1 MLIRS
6 YIMILKIIQKPTNGF
21 LGGPKYNKFT
31 LRANGFSF
39 NIEIQQSITRIIC
52 IDSSESNNYKDYLD
66 IFYSLETLLMIC
78 DGHFIP
84 TVSAFEDDIE
94 ITSSWNKRRLP
105 SYSSA
110 DFMLGAGNKL
120 IDYSEI
126 IDEDMFMKW
135 YDLKKELDLNFK
147 MMLYCVSSVEMPK
160 DIQCAFMTEAFLGIY
175 ELVIKKYPTVKMNK
189 IPDGESKLKYY
200 LIALFEKFGA
210 VIFGK
215 ELAIN
220 KNSFAQILVNSRNR
234 IAHISSRRDRAFLNG
249 EECVMYLKKL
259 SLLYRIIIFD
269 HLEISEDLYKD
280 KLSSATT
287 SIDNHKSMS
296 EFFDKLKNFS

>member
-1 MLIRS
+1 
-6 YIMILKIIQKPTNGF
+6 MILKIIQKPTNGF

-31 LRANGFSF
+31 LHANGFSF
-39 NIEIQQSITRIIC
+39 NIEIQQGITRIIC
-52 IDSSESNNYKDYLD
+52 IDSFESNNYKDYLD
-66 IFYSLETLLMIC
+66 IFYTLETLLMIC

-84 TVSAFEDDIE
+84 TISAFEDDIE

-126 IDEDMFMKW
+126 INEEMFKKW
-135 YDLKKELDLNFK
+135 YDLKSELDLNFK

-160 DIQCAFMTEAFLGIY
+160 DMQCAFLTEAFSGIY
-175 ELVIKKYPTVKMNK
+175 ELAIEKYPDIKVKK
-189 IPDGESKLKYY
+189 ASKGESDLKYY
-200 LIALFEKFGA
+200 LVALFEKFGGI
-210 VIFGK
+210 IFGE
-215 ELAIN
+215 ELTIN
-220 KNSFAQILVNSRNR
+220 KYTFAQILVNSRNR
-234 IAHISSRRDRAFLNG
+234 IAHISSKQNRVFLNG

-259 SLLYRIIIFD
+259 SLLYRTIIFD
-269 HLEISEDLYKD
+269 YLELSEDLYKD

-287 SIDNHKSMS
+287 SINNHRSMS
-296 EFFDKLKNFS
+296 EFFDKLKNYS

>member
-1 MLIRS
+1 MLLRV
-6 YIMILKIIQKPTNGF
+6 IQKPTNGF
-21 LGGPKYNKFT
+21 LGGPKNNNFT
-31 LRANGFSF
+31 LHDKGINF
-39 NIEIQQSITRIIC
+39 NIEIQQNITRIIC
-52 IDSSESNNYKDYLD
+52 IDSSDATNYKDYLD
-66 IFYSLETLLMIC
+66 VFYTLETLLMIC

-84 TVSAFEDDIE
+84 TINAFEDDIE
-94 ITSSWNKRRLP
+94 ITDSWNKRRSP
-105 SYSSA
+105 NYSSA

-126 IDEDMFMKW
+126 INEKMFKKW
-135 YDLKKELDLNFK
+135 YDLKTELDLNFK
-147 MMLYCVSSVEMPK
+147 MLLYCVSSVEMPK
-160 DIQCAFMTEAFLGIY
+160 DMQCAFMTEAFLGIY
-175 ELVIKKYPTVKMNK
+175 ELVIKKYPAIKTPP
-189 IPDGESKLKYY
+189 IPRGESKLKYY
-200 LIALFEKFGA
+200 LIALFEKFGT
-210 VIFGK
+210 VILGK

-234 IAHISSRRDRAFLNG
+234 IAHISSKQDRVYLSG

-280 KLSSATT
+280 KLSSAIT

-296 EFFDKLKNFS
+296 EFFDKLKNYS